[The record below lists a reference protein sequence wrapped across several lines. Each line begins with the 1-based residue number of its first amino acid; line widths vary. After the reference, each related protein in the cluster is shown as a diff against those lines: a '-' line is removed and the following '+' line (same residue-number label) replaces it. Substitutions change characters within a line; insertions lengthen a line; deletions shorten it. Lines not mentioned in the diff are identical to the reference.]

1 MTNRVADLRHTV
13 GTVLLVL
20 ILALAAP
27 AHGAEPDPVAV
38 VDAFHAARA
47 GTLVWVEDGDEPSLT
62 VRGALVDRAL
72 SRAGREG
79 LNPNDYALSYANSGA
94 ELDRAVTTALLRYLT
109 DLQTGRVAPRKA
121 DPDLFVFRRDVDG
134 LTLLNTVADAE
145 RPDRVMADLAPGN
158 PIYRRLRRL
167 LLEYTA
173 LANSGGWPSVPEGET
188 IKPGMTDPR
197 VLAIRRRLAAT
208 EDLTASLDKGSTY
221 DPEMESAVRAFQR
234 RHGLDAD
241 GAIGKKTIIAMNVP
255 VEDRVRQI
263 TLNMERFRWIP
274 DDLGDDHIFVNMAG
288 FELDYVVQGV
298 TRLAMRVVVGRQYR
312 ETPIFSDRIR
322 YLEFNPTWTV
332 PPKIAANDIMAKVK
346 KDPNYLISGNYEV
359 YAGWQD
365 SSPRLDPSKIDWSAI
380 PKGKF
385 PYRLRQAPGEKNALG
400 QVKFMFPNEFDVY
413 LHDTPA
419 RELFRKSVRTFSSG
433 CIRLEKPVTLA
444 EAVLQADGQD
454 PSRVREILQSKKT
467 TRINLATPLPVHLA
481 YLTAWIGEGGTIEF
495 RDDIYGRDAL
505 LAKALGL

>member
-1 MTNRVADLRHTV
+1 
-13 GTVLLVL
+13 
-20 ILALAAP
+20 
-27 AHGAEPDPVAV
+27 
-38 VDAFHAARA
+38 
-47 GTLVWVEDGDEPSLT
+47 
-62 VRGALVDRAL
+62 
-72 SRAGREG
+72 
-79 LNPNDYALSYANSGA
+79 
-94 ELDRAVTTALLRYLT
+94 
-109 DLQTGRVAPRKA
+109 
-121 DPDLFVFRRDVDG
+121 
-134 LTLLNTVADAE
+134 
-145 RPDRVMADLAPGN
+145 
-158 PIYRRLRRL
+158 L

-255 VEDRVRQI
+255 VEERVRQI

-332 PPKIAANDIMAKVK
+332 PPKIAANDIMAKIR

-454 PSRVREILQSKKT
+454 PRRVREILQSKKT